1 MMNSIYIARR
11 RFIVKVIDLTHTIRE
26 HMPVFPGTEEP
37 SLQTVSTYKTDGFK
51 ETKISICTHVGTHAD
66 PPAHV
71 WDGGTTLD
79 QYDAGQFIGKALVV
93 DCRRI
98 KEGGAITMDCLRPYG
113 DKAEKADFLLFHTGW
128 DAYWGTPRYFGDYPC
143 IDDFVLEYVVA
154 GPYKGIGFDTFGI
167 DPIGDEELTRHR
179 KLFQN
184 REMINI
190 ENLKNLHLCGSDLF
204 WFGCFPLKIRQSD
217 GSPVRAVAWFE

>member
-1 MMNSIYIARR
+1 M
-11 RFIVKVIDLTHTIRE
+11 KVIDLTHTIRE

-37 SLQTVSTYKTDGFK
+37 SLQTVSTCETDGFK

-79 QYDAGQFIGKALVV
+79 QYDASQFIGKALVI
-93 DCRRI
+93 DCRRV
-98 KEGGAITMDCLRPYG
+98 KEGGAITMDCLRPY
-113 DKAEKADFLLFHTGW
+113 
-128 DAYWGTPRYFGDYPC
+128 
-143 IDDFVLEYVVA
+143 
-154 GPYKGIGFDTFGI
+154 DTFGI

-179 KLFQN
+179 KLFQR

-204 WFGCFPLKIRQSD
+204 WFGCFPLKVHQSD
-217 GSPVRAVAWFE
+217 GAPVRAVAWFE

>member
-1 MMNSIYIARR
+1 MMNNIDIARR

-37 SLQTVSTYKTDGFK
+37 SLHTVSTCETDGFR

-71 WDGGTTLD
+71 LGSGTTLD

-93 DCRRI
+93 DCRRV

-113 DKAEKADFLLFHTGW
+113 DKIEKAEFLLFHTGW

-143 IDDFVLEYVVA
+143 IDDSVLEYVVA

-167 DPIGDEELTRHR
+167 DPIGDEELTQHR

-217 GSPVRAVAWFE
+217 GAPVRAVAWFE